1 MNTYRNKKYMQRED
15 KNHGCFMDR
24 MGWEECCLFQPRTEN
39 IHGNNIPVSEEVILE
54 T

>member
-1 MNTYRNKKYMQRED
+1 MVVSWRE
-15 KNHGCFMDR
+15 
-24 MGWEECCLFQPRTEN
+24 MGWEECCLFKPRTEN